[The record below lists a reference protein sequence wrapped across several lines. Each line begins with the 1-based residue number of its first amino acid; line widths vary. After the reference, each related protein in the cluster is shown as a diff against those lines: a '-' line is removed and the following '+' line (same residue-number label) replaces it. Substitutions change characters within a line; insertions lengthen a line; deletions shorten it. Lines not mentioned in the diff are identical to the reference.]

1 MQKMNIKYLFIF
13 LISWL
18 SLTLFFSVLAIDL
31 MDYST
36 FFFVCAIAFL
46 LSFVTL
52 WAVWQ
57 SDKNAKNAI
66 KKATEDTKK
75 QEETEKERQKEEE
88 RKKREE
94 EERQKKEQELT
105 SINERREAFKEKL
118 RLQEEERKKQQ
129 EEEIARLEA
138 EYRKR
143 QELAEEEERKKR
155 EEEERARLVAEYRKR
170 QELAEEEERKKRE
183 EEERQKKEQELISIK
198 ERRKAFKEKLRL
210 QEEERKKQ
218 QEEEIARLEA
228 EYRKRQELAEKEK
241 HEWAMKMAEIR
252 KQKKIEKEEQLKK
265 LEDNI
270 ISSINDLK
278 KQLSHNLEKIG
289 AMVQLTHHNISKE
302 TLEFL
307 ANKNLTY
314 LDIIYEHQGYLFS
327 ILVSVKECVDIKSLF
342 SVLKDLDWEC
352 SINDMEGHP
361 LIDICYSNDYEC
373 CIEFKQDNLEEK
385 FIRKGNIWKQAENLL
400 FCYLENRKIKRLEN
414 CLDTIIQDGISQ
426 APSILANGV
435 SLEEKVCSALESS
448 NYDIDFRK
456 GIECS
461 REKDMLVVD
470 YELPSKPNLSEVKEY
485 KYISSSKEIST
496 KRYAESYIA
505 KRYENVLYSITLRSL
520 YEIFS
525 IDSENAINSVTF
537 NGFVTQVNLAT
548 GITERKCILSIQVD
562 KEKFSQINLSQVEPK
577 ACFKALKGVSA
588 AKLIDVS
595 PVTPILTFNKK
606 DKRFVEGKDIE
617 VNQGTNLAAM
627 HWEDFEHLVRELFEM
642 EFARNGGEV
651 RVTQASRDGGVDAI
665 VFDPDPLRG
674 GKIVIQAKRYTNTV
688 GVSAVRDLYGTVI
701 NEGANSGILITTSDY
716 GHDSYEFA
724 KDKPLKLLN
733 GGHLLALLQK
743 NGRKAHIDIDEA
755 KKIISEK

>member
-1 MQKMNIKYLFIF
+1 MNIKYLYIF

-36 FFFVCAIAFL
+36 FFFICAIAFL

-52 WAVWQ
+52 WAWQ
-57 SDKNAKNAI
+57 SDKNAKDAI

-94 EERQKKEQELT
+94 EERMKKEQELT
-105 SINERREAFKEKL
+105 SIKERREAFKEKL
-118 RLQEEERKKQQ
+118 RLQEGERKKQQ
-129 EEEIARLEA
+129 EEEIARLAA

-155 EEEERARLVAEYRKR
+155 EEER
-170 QELAEEEERKKRE
+170 
-183 EEERQKKEQELISIK
+183 
-198 ERRKAFKEKLRL
+198 
-210 QEEERKKQ
+210 
-218 QEEEIARLEA
+218 ARLEA
-228 EYRKRQELAEKEK
+228 EDRKKHERAEKEK
-241 HEWAMKMAEIR
+241 HEWAIKMAEIR
-252 KQKKIEKEEQLKK
+252 RQKKIEKEVQLKK
-265 LEDNI
+265 LEENI
-270 ISSINDLK
+270 ISSINELK
-278 KQLSHNLEKIG
+278 KQLSRDLEKIE
-289 AMVQLTHHNISKE
+289 AMVQLTHHNISKG
-302 TLEFL
+302 TLEYL
-307 ANKNLTY
+307 LNKNLTC
-314 LDIIYEHQGYLFS
+314 LDIIYIHQGYFFS
-327 ILVSVKECVDIKSLF
+327 IFVSAKESVEVKSLF

-361 LIDICYSNDYEC
+361 LINICYSNDYEC

-385 FIRKGNIWKQAENLL
+385 FIRKGNVRKQAENIL

-414 CLDTIIQDGISQ
+414 CLDTIIQNGISQ
-426 APSILANGV
+426 APAITPNGGSI
-435 SLEEKVCSALESS
+435 EEKVCFALECST
-448 NYDIDFRK
+448 YDIDFRK
-456 GIECS
+456 EIECL
-461 REKDMLVVD
+461 REKEMLVVD
-470 YELPSKPNLSEVKEY
+470 YELPNKSDLSEVKEY
-485 KYISSSKEIST
+485 RYIASSKEIST
-496 KRYAESYIA
+496 KRYTESYIA

-537 NGFVTQVNLAT
+537 NGFVTQVNPANGT
-548 GITERKCILSIQVD
+548 IERKCILSLQVN
-562 KEKFSQINLSQVEPK
+562 KEKFSQINLAQVEPK

-743 NGRKAHIDIDEA
+743 NGRKAHIDINEA